1 MRPRTRLTA
10 LLLLLLSFATG
21 AVAGMVL
28 EESLGLDWFDFLD
41 EDYGARSDR
50 LLEGLSLSREQRTRA
65 ERILEAQEDRL
76 EEYWES
82 RIPEIQTLLL
92 ESYAEIRALLN
103 EEQRPAFDARV
114 RALGGRV
121 PGEVRD

>member
-10 LLLLLLSFATG
+10 LLLLLLTFATG
-21 AVAGMVL
+21 AVAGMAL

-92 ESYAEIRALLN
+92 ESYADIRALLN